1 MIKVRFCRA
10 GNFKDGYFRSLNY
23 KHKGQFTLT
32 FESVEDLVGWYK
44 RQYIRMS
51 RLKESSKE
59 YNAKTNFLPITPV
72 CLSEDLSKEEL
83 KNFERKIRVA
93 AKKYFWRCH
102 DIL

>member
-1 MIKVRFCRA
+1 MIKVRFCRV
-10 GNFKDGYFRSLNY
+10 GNFRDGYLCSLSY

-51 RLKESSKE
+51 RLKETSKE
-59 YNAKTNFLPITPV
+59 YNAKTIFPPITPV

-83 KNFERKIRVA
+83 KNFERKNRVV